1 MLELYRLLST
11 LDANARNAVLTV
23 IEGRD
28 FGDKCLL
35 CAGALRW
42 ERDDGGF
49 FARNIDAIRDVDRGG
64 MLEIEGQR
72 VFCELPGREKTLVVC
87 GGGHVAIPVI
97 RIARLLG
104 LPVTVLEDRP
114 AFAENAQGAGAERVI
129 CAPFEEGLKQIPGDG
144 DTFFVIVTRGHGC
157 DIQCLDAITQKPHA
171 YIGMIGSRRRVALVK
186 KHLIEDR
193 GCAPAVVDGIHMP
206 IGLAI
211 GAETPEE
218 IAIAIMAEIIQEKNR
233 SGRNAVWPRDMLQAI
248 VDPAARGTPR
258 ALATV
263 VERRGSAPR
272 GPGARML
279 VWPDGRTLGTVGGG
293 FVEGEVIRA
302 ACRRLRAGET
312 APCLYRARLDGNAA
326 AEDGMACGGEV
337 TVLIETVETGGKV
350 NTDLSSF
357 AR

>member
-1 MLELYRLLST
+1 MLTLYRLLAT
-11 LDANARNAVLTV
+11 ADADAHSAVLTV

-35 CAGALRW
+35 SSGALQW
-42 ERDDGGF
+42 ERDEEGF
-49 FARNIDAIRDVDRGG
+49 FARNIDEIRDIDGG
-64 MLEIEGQR
+64 REAGPLGCGTLEIDGQQ
-72 VFCELPGREKTLVVC
+72 VFCEPLGREKTLVVC

-104 LPVTVLEDRP
+104 MPVTVLEDRP
-114 AFAENAQGAGAERVI
+114 AFARNAQEAGAERVI
-129 CAPFEEGLKQIPGDG
+129 CAPFEEALKQIPGGG
-144 DTFFVIVTRGHGC
+144 DTFFVIVTRGHGS
-157 DIQCLDAITQKPHA
+157 DIKCLDAVSRKPHA

-186 KHLIEDR
+186 QHLIEAR
-193 GCAPAVVDGIHMP
+193 GCAPAVIEGVHMP
-206 IGLAI
+206 IGLDI

-218 IAIAIMAEIIQEKNR
+218 IAVSIMAEIIREKNR
-233 SGRNAVWPRDMLQAI
+233 AGRNAVWSRELLQAI
-248 VDPAARGTPR
+248 VDPAAQGVPK

-293 FVEGEVIRA
+293 SVEGEVIRA
-302 ACRRLRAGET
+302 ACRRLQAGET
-312 APCLYRARLDGNAA
+312 EPCLYKARLDADAA

-337 TVLIETVETGGKV
+337 TVLIEAIEADRG
-350 NTDLSSF
+350 
-357 AR
+357 

>member
-1 MLELYRLLST
+1 MLEFYRLLST
-11 LDANARNAVLTV
+11 LDADARNAVLTV

-28 FGDKCLL
+28 FGDRCLL
-35 CAGALRW
+35 SAGTILW
-42 ERDDGGF
+42 ERDEGGF
-49 FARNIDAIRDVDRGG
+49 FARNIEAVRDVDQSG
-64 MLEIEGQR
+64 MLEIGGQR
-72 VFCELPGREKTLVVC
+72 VFCERLGREKKLVVC

-97 RIARLLG
+97 RIAGLLG

-114 AFAENAQGAGAERVI
+114 AFAENAGRAGAGRVI
-129 CAPFEEGLKQIPGDG
+129 CAPFEDGLRQIPGDE

-157 DIQCLDAITQKPHA
+157 DVECLEAISRKPHA

-193 GCAPAVVDGIHMP
+193 GCDPAVVDGIHMP

-218 IAIAIMAEIIQEKNR
+218 IAVSIMAEIIQEKNR
-233 SGRNAVWPRDMLQAI
+233 NGRNTAWPRDMLQAI
-248 VDPAARGTPR
+248 VDPAARGTSR

-293 FVEGEVIRA
+293 LVEGEVIRA
-302 ACRRLRAGET
+302 ACQRLQAGET
-312 APCLYRARLDGNAA
+312 APCLCRARLDADAA

-337 TVLIETVETGGKV
+337 TVFIETIEMGG
-350 NTDLSSF
+350 
-357 AR
+357 R

>member
-1 MLELYRLLST
+1 MLTMFRLLST
-11 LDANARNAVLTV
+11 LDADARNAVMTV

-35 CAGALRW
+35 SAGAILW
-42 ERDDGGF
+42 ERDEGGF
-49 FARNIDAIRDVDRGG
+49 FAHNIDAVRDVDQSG
-64 MLEIEGQR
+64 MLEIEGQQ
-72 VFCELPGREKTLVVC
+72 VFCERLGREKRLVVC
-87 GGGHVAIPVI
+87 GGGHVSIPVI
-97 RIARLLG
+97 RIAGLLG

-114 AFAENAQGAGAERVI
+114 AFAENARRAGAERVI
-129 CAPFEEGLKQIPGDG
+129 CAPFEASLKQIPGDG

-157 DIQCLDAITQKPHA
+157 DIECLDAISRKPHA
-171 YIGMIGSRRRVALVK
+171 YIGMIGSHRRVALVK

-193 GCAPAVVDGIHMP
+193 GCDPAVVDGIHMP

-218 IAIAIMAEIIQEKNR
+218 IAVSIMAEIIKEKNR
-233 SGRNAVWPRDMLQAI
+233 NGRNTAWPRDMLRAI

-293 FVEGEVIRA
+293 LVEGEVIRA
-302 ACRRLRAGET
+302 ACQRLLAGET
-312 APCLYRARLDGNAA
+312 APCLYRARLDADAA

-337 TVLIETVETGGKV
+337 TVFIETIGMGG
-350 NTDLSSF
+350 
-357 AR
+357 R

>member
-11 LDANARNAVLTV
+11 VDANARNAVLTV

-35 CAGALRW
+35 CAGVLRW

-72 VFCELPGREKTLVVC
+72 VFCEMLGREKTLVVC

-114 AFAENAQGAGAERVI
+114 AFAENARRAGAARVI

-157 DIQCLDAITQKPHA
+157 DIQCLDAISRKPHA

-193 GCAPAVVDGIHMP
+193 GCDPAVVDGIHMP

-218 IAIAIMAEIIQEKNR
+218 IAVSIMAEIIQEKNR
-233 SGRNAVWPRDMLQAI
+233 SGRDAVWPRDTLRAI
-248 VDPAARGTPR
+248 VDPAAQGTLK

-302 ACRRLRAGET
+302 ACHRLLAGET
-312 APCLYRARLDGNAA
+312 APCLYRARLDAEAA
-326 AEDGMACGGEV
+326 AADGMACGGEV
-337 TVLIETVETGGKV
+337 TVLIETIETSK
-350 NTDLSSF
+350 D
-357 AR
+357 

>member
-1 MLELYRLLST
+1 MLTLYRLLST
-11 LDANARNAVLTV
+11 LDGGRYSGATAVLTV

-35 CAGALRW
+35 TSGALQW
-42 ERDDGGF
+42 ERDGGGF
-49 FARNIDAIRDVDRGG
+49 FSRNFDAIRDVDRGG

-72 VFCELPGREKTLVVC
+72 VFCELLGREKTLVIC

-104 LPVTVLEDRP
+104 MSVTVLEDRP
-114 AFAENAQGAGAERVI
+114 AFAENARRAGAEQVI

-144 DTFFVIVTRGHGC
+144 DTFFVIVTRGHGS
-157 DIQCLDAITQKPHA
+157 DIHCLDAVSRKPHA

-186 KHLIEDR
+186 KHLTEDR
-193 GCAPAVVDGIHMP
+193 GCDPAVIGGVHMP
-206 IGLAI
+206 IGLDI

-218 IAIAIMAEIIQEKNR
+218 IAVSIMAEIIQEKNR
-233 SGRNAVWPRDMLQAI
+233 SGHSTVWPRDMLQAI
-248 VDPAARGTPR
+248 VDPAAQGMPK

-279 VWPDGRTLGTVGGG
+279 VWPDGHTLGTVGGG
-293 FVEGEVIRA
+293 LVEGEVIRA
-302 ACRRLRAGET
+302 ASRRLQHGET
-312 APCLYRARLDGNAA
+312 GPCLYRARLDADAA

-337 TVLIETVETGGKV
+337 TVLIETVG
-350 NTDLSSF
+350 TD
-357 AR
+357 RD